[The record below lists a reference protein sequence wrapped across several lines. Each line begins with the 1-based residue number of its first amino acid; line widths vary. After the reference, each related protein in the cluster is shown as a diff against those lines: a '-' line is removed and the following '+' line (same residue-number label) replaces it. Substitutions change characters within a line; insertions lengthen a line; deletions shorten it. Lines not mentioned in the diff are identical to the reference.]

1 MARRHAL
8 GLDPRPDPTP
18 VPAGDLPLIKV
29 VGVSGSGK
37 STLVRGLR
45 NAGYHA
51 RPISQEHSNVPT
63 LWQQFEQA
71 TLLIYLNVS
80 LEGQRTRRPDV
91 TWSHA
96 ARQDEV
102 RRLIHAWEHADLR
115 IDTTHLASKA
125 VLEVALTFLENKRTR
140 HAPGPL
146 EAIPATG
153 SAHAGPSTP
162 GSA

>member
-1 MARRHAL
+1 MAPRRARKIE
-8 GLDPRPDPTP
+8 PRPEPAP
-18 VPAGDLPLIKV
+18 VPSGDLPLIKV

-45 NAGYHA
+45 RAGYHA

-91 TWSHA
+91 TWSQT

-102 RRLIHAWEHADLR
+102 RRLMHAWEHADLR
-115 IDTTHLASKA
+115 IDTTHLSPAS
-125 VLEVALTFLENKRTR
+125 VLEVALTFLANQRIR
-140 HAPGPL
+140 NAPGPL
-146 EAIPATG
+146 EGIPATG
-153 SAHAGPSTP
+153 SAHP
-162 GSA
+162 GSSDPKST